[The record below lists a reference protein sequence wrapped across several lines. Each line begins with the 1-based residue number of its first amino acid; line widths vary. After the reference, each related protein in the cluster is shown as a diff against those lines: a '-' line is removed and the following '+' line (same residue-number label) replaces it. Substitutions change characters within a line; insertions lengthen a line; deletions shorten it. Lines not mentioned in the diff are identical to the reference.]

1 MAILGIVKIALK
13 SIQEI
18 EEQINLE
25 LLIFVKRK
33 DIIMEIRKST
43 FDYSPSLIEYEGN
56 YIRINFDVEQIE
68 LENGTDSDGSKKT
81 TRMAYAAHVVRIEQP
96 MERGK
101 VIDAIV
107 TAVYPTD
114 KMQAII
120 NNHFANLAKIA
131 DGKKLDTDDEEHEA
145 EYNSMQEWRT
155 KAKRVASDVMAE
167 FSNQ

>member
-1 MAILGIVKIALK
+1 M
-13 SIQEI
+13 
-18 EEQINLE
+18 
-25 LLIFVKRK
+25 
-33 DIIMEIRKST
+33 DIRKST

-56 YIRINFDVEQIE
+56 TVRINFDVEQVE
-68 LENGTDSDGSKKT
+68 LENGTDSNEGKKT

-120 NNHFANLAKIA
+120 NNHFANLAIIS
-131 DGKKLDTDDEEHEA
+131 DGKKLDADEEEHEA
-145 EYNSMQEWRT
+145 EYEAMQAWRT
-155 KAKRVASDVMAE
+155 KAKAVAKDVLDNYI
-167 FSNQ
+167 STH

>member
-1 MAILGIVKIALK
+1 
-13 SIQEI
+13 
-18 EEQINLE
+18 
-25 LLIFVKRK
+25 
-33 DIIMEIRKST
+33 MEIRKST
-43 FDYSPSLIEYEGN
+43 FDYSPNLIEYEGN
-56 YIRINFDVEQIE
+56 TVRINFDVEQVE
-68 LENGTDSDGSKKT
+68 LENDMDSNEGKKT

-131 DGKKLDTDDEEHEA
+131 DGKKLDADDEEHEA
-145 EYNSMQEWRT
+145 EYDAMQEWRT
-155 KAKRVASDVMAE
+155 KAKAVAKEVME
-167 FSNQ
+167 EYTRTH

>member
-1 MAILGIVKIALK
+1 
-13 SIQEI
+13 
-18 EEQINLE
+18 
-25 LLIFVKRK
+25 
-33 DIIMEIRKST
+33 MEIRKSI

-56 YIRINFDVEQIE
+56 YVRINFDVEQIE
-68 LENGTDSDGSKKT
+68 LENGMDSNEGKKT

-131 DGKKLDTDDEEHEA
+131 DGKKLDADDEEHEA
-145 EYNSMQEWRT
+145 EYDAMQEWRT
-155 KAKRVASDVMAE
+155 KAKAVAKDVLD
-167 FSNQ
+167 NYIRIH

>member
-1 MAILGIVKIALK
+1 
-13 SIQEI
+13 
-18 EEQINLE
+18 
-25 LLIFVKRK
+25 
-33 DIIMEIRKST
+33 MEIRKST
-43 FDYSPSLIEYEGN
+43 FDYSPNLIEYEGN
-56 YIRINFDVEQIE
+56 VVRINFDVEQIE
-68 LENGTDSDGSKKT
+68 LANMDSNEGKKAS
-81 TRMAYAAHVVRIEQP
+81 RKAYAAHVVRIEQP

-107 TAVYPTD
+107 TSVYPTD

-131 DGKKLDTDDEEHEA
+131 DGKKLDSDDEEHEA
-145 EYNSMQEWRT
+145 EYNAMQDWRT

>member
-1 MAILGIVKIALK
+1 M
-13 SIQEI
+13 
-18 EEQINLE
+18 
-25 LLIFVKRK
+25 
-33 DIIMEIRKST
+33 DIRKST

-56 YIRINFDVEQIE
+56 YVRINFDVEQIE
-68 LENGTDSDGSKKT
+68 LANSMDSNESKKT

-96 MERGK
+96 VERGK

-131 DGKKLDTDDEEHEA
+131 DGKKLDADDEEHEA
-145 EYNSMQEWRT
+145 EYDAMQEWRT
-155 KAKRVASDVMAE
+155 KAKAVAKNVLE
-167 FSNQ
+167 EYIRTC

>member
-1 MAILGIVKIALK
+1 
-13 SIQEI
+13 
-18 EEQINLE
+18 
-25 LLIFVKRK
+25 
-33 DIIMEIRKST
+33 MEIRKST
-43 FDYSPSLIEYEGN
+43 FDYLPGLIECEGN
-56 YIRINFDVEQIE
+56 VVRINFDVEQIE
-68 LENGTDSDGSKKT
+68 LANMDSNEGKKAS
-81 TRMAYAAHVVRIEQP
+81 RKAYAAHVVRIEQP

-120 NNHFANLAKIA
+120 NNHFANLAKKA
-131 DGKKLDTDDEEHEA
+131 DGKKLDADDEEHEA
-145 EYNSMQEWRT
+145 EYNDMQDWRT

>member
-1 MAILGIVKIALK
+1 M
-13 SIQEI
+13 
-18 EEQINLE
+18 
-25 LLIFVKRK
+25 
-33 DIIMEIRKST
+33 DIRKST

-56 YIRINFDVEQIE
+56 YVRINFDVEQIE
-68 LENGTDSDGSKKT
+68 LENGTDSDGSKNT

-96 MERGK
+96 VERDK

-131 DGKKLDTDDEEHEA
+131 DVKKLDADDEEHEA
-145 EYNSMQEWRT
+145 EYNAMQEWRT
-155 KAKRVASDVMAE
+155 KAKAVAKDVLDNYI
-167 FSNQ
+167 STH